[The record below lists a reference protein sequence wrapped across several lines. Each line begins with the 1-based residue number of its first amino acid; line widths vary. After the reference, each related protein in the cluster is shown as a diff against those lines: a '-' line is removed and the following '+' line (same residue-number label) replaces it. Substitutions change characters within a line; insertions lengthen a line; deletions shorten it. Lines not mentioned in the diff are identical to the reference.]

1 MHYKLNSRLFG
12 LPYITSCIESHARLS
27 SLTYKS
33 LATVVNMHSQ
43 GYPQSDQTP
52 AVFQFA
58 AFLHVY
64 GRARINATVT
74 REILCTVPTSVGDQ
88 KSQISVLIACKV
100 LDSLCAPSQL

>member
-88 KSQISVLIACKV
+88 ISNLCV
-100 LDSLCAPSQL
+100 DSLQSLRQSLCT